1 MILYDGHT
9 KLLVNSTYAGQTIGQ
24 LTGESVDGQTI
35 GQLIG
40 EFVDGQTIGQLTGE
54 FVRRTDNW
62 STHWR
67 IRTTDRQLVNSL
79 TNSYDGQTIGQPTG
93 EFVRRTDNWSTH
105 WRICR
110 RTDIRSTH
118 WRFCTSHSISNIQN
132 LFISTIHR
140 PRPTAAPATAC
151 SPPPTST
158 PNINMISIIGWH
170 GYGSIQR

>member
-1 MILYDGHT
+1 MHLNACSTAAAAVHHCDCVRSILSMQLCWRDTITYTTHSEQLRALFECCTG
-9 KLLVNSTYAGQTIGQ
+9 STADCDTS
-24 LTGESVDGQTI
+24 ESV
-35 GQLIG
+35 
-40 EFVDGQTIGQLTGE
+40 
-54 FVRRTDNW
+54 
-62 STHWR
+62 
-67 IRTTDRQLVNSL
+67 
-79 TNSYDGQTIGQPTG
+79 DGQTIGQPTG

>member
-1 MILYDGHT
+1 MHAALPLQLCTTVTVCAAYLACSFVGAIPLLTLHTPSSSEHYLNVVLVPPQTAILANPSTDRQ
-9 KLLVNSTYAGQTIGQ
+9 LVNPLANSY
-24 LTGESVDGQTI
+24 
-35 GQLIG
+35 
-40 EFVDGQTIGQLTGE
+40 DGQTIGQLTGE
-54 FVRRTDNW
+54 F
-62 STHWR
+62 
-67 IRTTDRQLVNSL
+67 
-79 TNSYDGQTIGQPTG
+79 G
-93 EFVRRTDNWSTH
+93 RRTDNWSTH